1 MKPSICRYLPLVLV
15 VCATQ
20 LVLAALDP
28 HAAQAQSTVSG
39 QAYGV
44 SVSSLLINVTD
55 FPEVILDPQGGSAS
69 AAAAGL
75 NVVSVLSTGAIAA
88 DTEGTT
94 GPSDADASS
103 TATVNQINVLAGLV
117 TADVVTAA
125 SSSTCD
131 GTTASSSAAGTTI
144 ANLTVAGVPINVL
157 PPPNTVIP
165 INIPLVVS
173 GAVTLNEQIPGGN
186 GTTTSS
192 LTVNLI
198 HIQVSTLVLGTIDIV
213 IASAHSDVSCGAPV
227 PTPTATPG
235 VGPCVP
241 SAPASG
247 DPIVSGEAFD
257 LFVNVPPVSIPENP
271 HVVLAPNGGSLAA
284 SVASFSQPGVVSTGT
299 LTVNTNGTT
308 TPTMASSDASARVE
322 NLNLLAGLVTA
333 TVAQA
338 VSSSTCNGATASS
351 SDANTMFVGLAVN
364 GSPIPINPAPNTTI
378 LLPGIA
384 TIVLNEHIPTGNGT
398 TTSGLTINLVHVIL
412 AGGLGEAIVTSAH
425 SGVDC
430 APVIPPVGPTCT
442 PVPTVTPTPNGP
454 TATVTI
460 AATATGPTATPTG
473 PAATATPTPS
483 ATPTTDLNHFICYEI
498 HTPALN
504 RAGVSLVDQFG
515 NSTATVKRAKRICL
529 PADKN
534 DEDPVAVGQPETL
547 TSFTI
552 KQTSPKFARQ
562 KGINVTN
569 QFGQVT
575 MDVFKPDRLF
585 VPTSKSLAG
594 TPAPPMFPG
603 LDHFKCYKVAL
614 VKTRVPGVKVD
625 DQFGTITV
633 DVKKPLHLCV
643 PVDKNGEGIPTP
655 GQAAMCY
662 LVRTTNGT
670 PPPQKHLPNT
680 LYTTNQFGSEAL
692 EVFGP
697 RELCVPST
705 ILP

>member
-1 MKPSICRYLPLVLV
+1 MNPAFSRRLSVFLVI
-15 VCATQ
+15 CATQ
-20 LVLAALDP
+20 LILTGP
-28 HAAQAQSTVSG
+28 RAAQAQSTVSG

-44 SVSSLLINVTD
+44 SVTSILVNVTD

-75 NVVSVLSTGAIAA
+75 NVVSVLTTGAIAA
-88 DTEGTT
+88 ETEGTT

-103 TATVNQINVLAGLV
+103 TATVNQINVLAGLI

-144 ANLTVAGVPINVL
+144 ANLTIAGVPINLL

-165 INIPLVVS
+165 VNVPVLLS
-173 GAVTLNEQIPGGN
+173 GSVTLNEQIAAGN

-198 HIQVSTLVLGTIDIV
+198 HIQVTTLVLGTLDIV
-213 IASAHSDVSCGAPV
+213 IASAHSDVSCGAPMPT
-227 PTPTATPG
+227 PTPTA
-235 VGPCVP
+235 GPCVP

-257 LFVNVPPVSIPENP
+257 LFVNVPPASIPKNP

-284 SVASFSQPGVVSTGT
+284 SVASFTQPGVVSTGT

-322 NLNLLAGLVTA
+322 NLSLLGGLVTA

-338 VSSSTCNGATASS
+338 VSSSTCNGTTASS
-351 SDANTMFVGLAVN
+351 SDANTTLVGLTVN
-364 GSPIPINPAPNTTI
+364 GMPIALNPPPNTVI
-378 LLPGIA
+378 GIPGIA
-384 TIVLNEHIPTGNGT
+384 TVTLNEQIPGGNGT
-398 TTSGLTINLVHVIL
+398 TTSELTINLIHVVL
-412 AGGLGEAIVTSAH
+412 LGGLGEAIVSSVH
-425 SGVDC
+425 SDVDC

-442 PVPTVTPTPNGP
+442 PVPTVTPTSNVP

-460 AATATGPTATPTG
+460 APTATAPTPTTTG

-504 RAGVSLVDQFG
+504 RTGVSLVDQFG
-515 NSTATVKRAKRICL
+515 NNTATVKRAKRICL

-534 DEDPVAVGQPETL
+534 DEDPIAVGQPETL

-552 KQTSPKFARQ
+552 KQTSPRFLRQ
-562 KGINVTN
+562 KGVSVTN

-594 TPAPPMFPG
+594 TPAPPMFPT

-643 PVDKNGEGIPTP
+643 AVDKNGEGIPAP
-655 GQAAMCY
+655 GQATMCY
-662 LVRTTNGT
+662 LVRTTSGT